1 MPQVHVP
8 RRYRVPTKGQGEI
21 DVSAGTVREC
31 IEAVEARYPG
41 FQELILDS
49 KGQLRHFSKL
59 FVNGELLD
67 REALDTPV
75 SGDDIIAVL
84 APAAGG

>member
-1 MPQVHVP
+1 VPQVHVP